1 MTDARSRVLV
11 IGWGNSLRG
20 DDGLGWHAAS
30 LLAADQRLAGA
41 RVLARHQ
48 LTPELAEDVGRA
60 SLVVLVDARAGHGPP
75 GEITVTTVEPDPA
88 APALTHHLD
97 PGALS
102 ALAAELYGR
111 VPPVLLVSVG
121 AASFEAGERLSAAV
135 AAALP
140 EVVATVARLVAQ
152 RSVGSSA

>member
-1 MTDARSRVLV
+1 MTAASGEVLV

-30 LLAADQRLAGA
+30 LLAADPRLAGA

-60 SLVVLVDARAGHGPP
+60 SLVVLVDARAGQGEP
-75 GEITVTTVEPDPA
+75 GAVTVTTVEPDRA

-97 PGALS
+97 PAALS
-102 ALAAELYGR
+102 ALAGELYGR

-121 AASFEAGERLSAAV
+121 AATFETGDRLSAAV